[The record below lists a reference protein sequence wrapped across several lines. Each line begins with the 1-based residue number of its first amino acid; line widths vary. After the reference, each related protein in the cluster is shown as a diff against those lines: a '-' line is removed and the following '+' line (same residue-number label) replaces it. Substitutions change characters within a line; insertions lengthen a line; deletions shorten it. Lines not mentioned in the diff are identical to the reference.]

1 MDVFGLKRRI
11 CVVPRPHLS
20 AIGLVEMMLWMIVAS
35 FGQVVN
41 QQKGTLQGNREL
53 TKYEKELLSGKV

>member
-41 QQKGTLQGNREL
+41 QQKGTLGAL
-53 TKYEKELLSGKV
+53 TDWLSWGGRTL